1 MGLMKVF
8 SGSEILALAL
18 KEKIEAAG
26 VDTVMKD
33 NIQSARLAGFGSSG
47 SAVEIFIQETD
58 FAKANPII
66 EEFRLSI

>member
-18 KEKIEAAG
+18 KEKIEAIG
-26 VDTVMKD
+26 IDVLMKD

-47 SAVEIFIQETD
+47 SAVELFVQETE
-58 FAKANPII
+58 FNKVNPVI

>member
-18 KEKIEAAG
+18 KEKIEEIG
-26 VDTVMKD
+26 IDVVMKD
-33 NIQSARLAGFGSSG
+33 NIQSARLAGFGSYG
-47 SAVEIFIQETD
+47 QAVELFVQETE
-58 FAKANPII
+58 FAKVNPVI

>member
-18 KEKIEAAG
+18 KEKIEAIN
-26 VDTVMKD
+26 VDVLMKD
-33 NIQSARLAGFGSSG
+33 NIQSARLAGFGTSG
-47 SAVEIFIQETD
+47 SAVELFVQETE
-58 FAKANPII
+58 FSKVNPII